1 MFPPSNSYKNQESL
15 YIIKYVGLINIW
27 INKKNVKV
35 EKKKAIAI
43 SIWIE
48 YKIQKLILCKIYKN
62 QMIKMFFL
70 FEILHCNPKLFVK
83 RSNLNSKFE

>member
-43 SIWIE
+43 SI
-48 YKIQKLILCKIYKN
+48 
-62 QMIKMFFL
+62 
-70 FEILHCNPKLFVK
+70 
-83 RSNLNSKFE
+83 